1 MANVRDADLAK
12 TIGRNIT
19 NHLIMKEKTQQ
30 DMCNDLKYSKATVSA
45 WVNGTRTPKMDRIDE
60 MCRYFNCTREDLML
74 DAREAYRK
82 RSFSVPVYARVAAGL
97 PLEAVEDIV
106 DREEIPE
113 RLASLGE
120 YYGLRIKGDSM
131 APRIENGDVVIV
143 RKQSDADDGDIV
155 IALVNGNDAVCKRL
169 RKYADSIALVSN
181 NAAYSPMYFTLADTQ
196 DIPVRIIGKVVELR
210 GKM

>member
-1 MANVRDADLAK
+1 MADVRDAELAK
-12 TIGRNIT
+12 LIGFNIT
-19 NHLIMKEKTQQ
+19 NRLIAKNKTQQ
-30 DMCNDLKYSKATVSA
+30 DLADYLGASKSTISM
-45 WVNGTRTPKMDRIDE
+45 WVNGKRTPLMATIDQI
-60 MCRYFNCTREDLML
+60 CKYFDCTREDLL
-74 DAREAYRK
+74 RDNRESYYK
-82 RSFSVPVYARVAAGL
+82 HSISIPVYARVAAGI
-97 PLEAVEDIV
+97 PLEAVEDII

-113 RLASLGE
+113 RWEQAGT
-120 YYGLRIKGDSM
+120 YFGVRVKGDSM

-143 RKQSDADDGDIV
+143 RKQEDADDGDIV